1 MGQKG
6 HDLSNQKGPKIN
18 EKFLTHGKKNLKNI

>member
-18 EKFLTHGKKNLKNI
+18 EKFLTYGIKIEE